1 MFHIY
6 FNRSDKSKF
15 RVGANILLMLVDK
28 ETTTYSNREEHLFNV
43 GANRA
48 ESLPLD
54 LSEKAYIIKVDNDED
69 TEYGEVLYSDCADI
83 FDIDNNKEK
92 ILNRFNT
99 PDCIATFL
107 GKYLE
112 LSSGKDVQDKTI
124 EEVRKILELLKEQ
137 NVSLFPFL
145 YAYFETLMDDIC
157 NDYESYRYAY
167 LANRAIPK
175 KKVKCITKN
184 IIGKRKIK

>member
-6 FNRSDKSKF
+6 FKRPNNGKF

-28 ETTTYSNREEHLFNV
+28 ETTRYSNREEHLFNV

-48 ESLPLD
+48 DALPLD
-54 LSEKAYIIKVDNDED
+54 LSEKAYILKETEDED

-99 PDCIATFL
+99 PECIATFL

-112 LSSGKDVQDKTI
+112 LSAGKDIKDKTI
-124 EEVRKILELLKEQ
+124 KEVRKILELLKEQ

-145 YAYFETLMDDIC
+145 YTYFETLMEEIC
-157 NDYESYRYAY
+157 KDYEYYRFAY
-167 LANRAIPK
+167 LANKSIEK

-184 IIGKRKIK
+184 IIGKRKIQ